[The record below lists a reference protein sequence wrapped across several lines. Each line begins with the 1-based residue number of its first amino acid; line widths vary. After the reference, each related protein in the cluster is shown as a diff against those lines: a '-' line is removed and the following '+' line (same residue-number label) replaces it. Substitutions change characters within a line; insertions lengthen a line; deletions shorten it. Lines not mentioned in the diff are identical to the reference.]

1 MIDYYVYD
9 GTLCA
14 VKAACTVWGG
24 GKAGDYIK
32 SLPIAILSFETEERM
47 ELMQLT
53 EELAPNVENVLE

>member
-14 VKAACTVWGG
+14 VKAACTVWGE

-32 SLPIAILSFETEERM
+32 SLPIAILSFETEDVW
-47 ELMQLT
+47 
-53 EELAPNVENVLE
+53 N